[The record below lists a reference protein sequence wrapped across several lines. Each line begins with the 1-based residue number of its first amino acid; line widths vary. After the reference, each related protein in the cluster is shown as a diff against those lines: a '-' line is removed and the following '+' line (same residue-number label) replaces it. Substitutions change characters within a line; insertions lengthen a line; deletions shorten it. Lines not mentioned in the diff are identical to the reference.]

1 MNTQPLV
8 RHMAMAPAITPALR
22 WDGVTPIETHREAGT
37 EALRDMLGMDT
48 FMICEPVCWIYS
60 GVMAFICGH
69 LLYRDIES
77 EEVKK

>member
-1 MNTQPLV
+1 MRKFLLNLIVLLAQ
-8 RHMAMAPAITPALR
+8 AY
-22 WDGVTPIETHREAGT
+22 
-37 EALRDMLGMDT
+37 GMVAVGIGL

-60 GVMAFICGH
+60 GVMAFTCGH